1 MSAELWRGKR
11 SERINMNPNS
21 MKAALSASPVS
32 LDSES
37 RPTHA
42 TSSATTTSSLTEHAD
57 AENIFERREDFDPI
71 TGEVIE
77 STNGQRSLFDLPTR
91 ELEQLTQLKR
101 GSSKVAVSLAHSTD
115 LDQVTTAAKIASCA
129 QRIRLKDGRWMA
141 LNRCRSKVCAHCSNI
156 TSAKMTARLKSAM
169 GYLGYAMKDEAHR
182 DTAPHRL
189 AIGLKV
195 TLNAGE
201 SCSLDELRERLEIL
215 HDCFPRLCRITALK
229 DQIVGYVRSTE
240 TVQSS
245 NVDGLRC
252 HPHIHALLLLRA
264 DSDIEKISKAI
275 MRYWLR
281 KMGTEHAKIG
291 KLINVSASVKRSD
304 IIELRSHTAADLLS
318 WCRYATKGSY
328 DLIGLSSHSGSQ
340 REAVQATAPDFW
352 SAVEAATKRIRL
364 ISLGGELRRAA
375 AEAQAEHERSER
387 AKRRLEAVGP
397 VPDVARDEDR
407 VYSVASGQY
416 VRAADHERWVEDAA
430 LSHRLSYAHPA
441 PHFASLFQREYIA
454 MMERAE
460 AAHRL
465 TLLHMLS
472 APEAPIPPRLK
483 RASRELSDI
492 NTRKVRADYHEA
504 SEVEREP
511 PQHGSPVA
519 PSSSAPPATAQSAE
533 PPSPPRETKPPITHR
548 ESLTIVSGTRGRV
561 SGNSLAVVA
570 RRSDEVEP

>member
-1 MSAELWRGKR
+1 MDSD
-11 SERINMNPNS
+11 NT
-21 MKAALSASPVS
+21 KAAHSASPVS
-32 LDSES
+32 LNNEARSAHVVDHAAHSIVITGSSIGSPSEHS
-37 RPTHA
+37 T
-42 TSSATTTSSLTEHAD
+42 D
-57 AENIFERREDFDPI
+57 ANMFERHEDYDPI

-77 STNGQRSLFDLPTR
+77 SADGQRSLFDLSTR

-101 GSSKVAVSLAHSTD
+101 GSAKVAVSLAHSAD
-115 LDQVTTAAKIASCA
+115 LEQVTTAAKVASCA
-129 QRIRLKDGRWMA
+129 QRIRLKSGRWVA
-141 LNRCRSKVCAHCSNI
+141 LNRCRSKVCSHCANI
-156 TSAKMTARLKSAM
+156 SSAKMTARLKSAM
-169 GYLGYAMKDEAHR
+169 GYLGFAMKDEAHP

-189 AIGLKV
+189 VIGLKV
-195 TLNAGE
+195 MLNAGE
-201 SCSLDELRERLEIL
+201 SCEPHELRERLEIL

-229 DQIVGYVRSTE
+229 DQIVGYLRSTE
-240 TVQSS
+240 VVQSS
-245 NVDGLRC
+245 SVEGLRC
-252 HPHIHALLLLRA
+252 HPHIHSLLLLRA
-264 DSDIEKISKAI
+264 DSDIEKITKAI

-281 KMGTEHAKIG
+281 KMGTEHAKLG

-318 WCRYATKGSY
+318 YCRYATKGSY
-328 DLIGLSSHSGSQ
+328 DLIGLSAHSGSQ
-340 REAVQATAPDFW
+340 REAIQATAPDFW
-352 SAVEAATKRIRL
+352 SAVETATRRIRM

-387 AKRRLEAVGP
+387 AKRRIEAVGP
-397 VPDVARDEDR
+397 VPEVARDEDR
-407 VYSVASGQY
+407 VYSVAAGQY
-416 VRAADHERWVEDAA
+416 VRAADHERWVTDAA

-492 NTRKVRADYHEA
+492 SIKKVRADYHEVD
-504 SEVEREP
+504 EVEREA

-519 PSSSAPPATAQSAE
+519 PSSSPPPAAPRSAE
-533 PPSPPRETKPPITHR
+533 PSPPPRETEPPIAHR
-548 ESLTIVSGTRGRV
+548 ESLTIVSGARGKA
-561 SGNSLAVVA
+561 SGSSLAAVSP
-570 RRSDEVEP
+570 RSDEAEP

>member
-1 MSAELWRGKR
+1 M
-11 SERINMNPNS
+11 
-21 MKAALSASPVS
+21 
-32 LDSES
+32 
-37 RPTHA
+37 
-42 TSSATTTSSLTEHAD
+42 
-57 AENIFERREDFDPI
+57 FERHEDYDPI
-71 TGEVIE
+71 TGEIIE
-77 STNGQRSLFDLPTR
+77 SADGQRSLFDLPTR

-101 GSSKVAVSLAHSTD
+101 GSSKVAVSLAHSAN

-129 QRIRLKDGRWMA
+129 QRIRLKSGRWMA

-156 TSAKMTARLKSAM
+156 TSAKITARLKSAM
-169 GYLGYAMKDEAHR
+169 GYLGFAMRDEAHP

-201 SCSLDELRERLEIL
+201 SCSIDELRERLEIL
-215 HDCFPRLCRITALK
+215 HDCFPRLCRITALR

-240 TVQSS
+240 IVQSAS
-245 NVDGLRC
+245 VDGLRA
-252 HPHIHALLLLRA
+252 HPHIHSLLLLRA

-328 DLIGLSSHSGSQ
+328 DLIGLSAHSGSQ
-340 REAVQATAPDFW
+340 REAIQATDPRYWAE
-352 SAVEAATKRIRL
+352 VEAATKRIRL

-387 AKRRLEAVGP
+387 AKRRIEAIGP
-397 VPDVARDEDR
+397 VIEAARDEDR

-416 VRAADHERWVEDAA
+416 VRAADHGRWIADAA

-492 NTRKVRADYHEA
+492 NRTAVKADFHEVD
-504 SEVEREP
+504 EVEREP

-548 ESLTIVSGTRGRV
+548 ESLTIVSGARGRA
-561 SGNSLAVVA
+561 SGSSLAAVSP
-570 RRSDEVEP
+570 RSDEVEP